1 MVGFAHRLGRRTPQR
16 QNTALESK
24 PDTGKIPHSTG
35 ENMTAQFPA
44 IEASNAR
51 PQQELISGG
60 YLRNAWYVA
69 AWSDDIADG
78 RLVHRTIMDE
88 PIVLYRKANGAVAAI
103 EDRCAHRFAP
113 LSMGKIVGGDR
124 IQCPYHGLEFDGS
137 GACVRNPHGAKN
149 IPARARV
156 KSYCVAEKHKAVWIW
171 MGEAPA
177 DEAKVPDFAVLD
189 NVPEIYT
196 TKRDSITIRANYQL
210 IIDNLL
216 DLSHTS
222 YLHEGILG
230 NADTV
235 ESEITVE
242 QDGDDVVVGRHA
254 TNSAPPGMFAQFWP
268 DHPPRVDKFTNMR
281 WMAPSTLRLVTGI
294 CRMGASPDSGTGYHA
309 IHMLTPEN
317 ERSTLYHFTAVRF
330 GVMTTDEKLNRDL
343 QAKIAQMRRFAFA
356 EQDAP
361 VIEAQQRVIESAD
374 RPLDPITLS
383 VDVGPVR
390 YKRILDKMRQAERA

>member
-1 MVGFAHRLGRRTPQR
+1 
-16 QNTALESK
+16 
-24 PDTGKIPHSTG
+24 
-35 ENMTAQFPA
+35 MTQSLHA
-44 IEASNAR
+44 EGSRAR
-51 PQQELISGG
+51 PRQELIDGTFV
-60 YLRNAWYVA
+60 RNAWYVA
-69 AWSDDIADG
+69 AWSDDIGDG
-78 RLVHRTIMDE
+78 QLVARTIMDE
-88 PIVLYRKANGAVAAI
+88 PIVLYRKANGDVAAI

-113 LSMGKIVGGDR
+113 LHMGKIVGGDR
-124 IQCPYHGLEFDGS
+124 IQCAYHGLQFDGS

-156 KSYCVAEKHKAVWIW
+156 KSYAVIEKHKAVWIW
-171 MGEAPA
+171 MGAAPA
-177 DEAKVPDFAVLD
+177 DAARVPDFGVLD
-189 NVPEIYT
+189 NVPELHT
-196 TKRDSITIRANYQL
+196 TKRDSIVIRANYQL

-235 ESEITVE
+235 ESEIKVE
-242 QDGDDVVVGRHA
+242 QDGDDVVVERHA

-268 DHPPRVDKFTNMR
+268 NHPPRVDKFTNMR

-294 CRMGASPDSGTGYHA
+294 CKMGAQPDSGTGYHA

-330 GVMTTDEKLNRDL
+330 GVMTTDEKLNREL
-343 QAKIAQMRRFAFA
+343 QDKVAKLRRFAFE

-361 VIEAQQRVIESAD
+361 VIEAQQRVIESATTA
-374 RPLDPITLS
+374 LDPLVLAI
-383 VDVGPVR
+383 DVGPVR
-390 YKRILDKMRQAERA
+390 YKRILGKMLEAEQH

>member
-1 MVGFAHRLGRRTPQR
+1 MQSPLSENAKSDTR
-16 QNTALESK
+16 QEMIAGS
-24 PDTGKIPHSTG
+24 
-35 ENMTAQFPA
+35 
-44 IEASNAR
+44 
-51 PQQELISGG
+51 

-69 AWSDDIADG
+69 AWSDDIGEGGLIA
-78 RLVHRTIMDE
+78 RTIMDE
-88 PIVLYRKANGAVAAI
+88 PIALFRKADGEVSAI

-113 LSMGKIVGGDR
+113 LSMGKLVGGDR
-124 IQCPYHGLEFDGS
+124 IQCAYHGLEFDGT

-149 IPARARV
+149 IPSRARV
-156 KSYCVAEKHKAVWIW
+156 KSYPVVEKHKAVWIW

-177 DEAKVPDFAVLD
+177 DAAKVPDFSVLD
-189 NVPEIYT
+189 NVPELHT

-235 ESEITVE
+235 ESEITAE
-242 QDGDDVVVGRHA
+242 QDGDDVVISRHA

-268 DHPPRVDKFTNMR
+268 NHPPRVDKFTKMR
-281 WMAPSTLRLVTGI
+281 WLPPSTLRLVTGI
-294 CRMGASPDSGTGYHA
+294 CKTGAAPESGTGYNA

-343 QAKIAQMRRFAFA
+343 QKKIADMRRFAFA

-361 VIEAQQRVIESAD
+361 VIEAQQRVIESAK
-374 RPLDPITLS
+374 RLLDPVILA

-390 YKRILDKMRQAERA
+390 YKRILDKMVQAERR

>member
-1 MVGFAHRLGRRTPQR
+1 M
-16 QNTALESK
+16 
-24 PDTGKIPHSTG
+24 
-35 ENMTAQFPA
+35 
-44 IEASNAR
+44 
-51 PQQELISGG
+51 
-60 YLRNAWYVA
+60 
-69 AWSDDIADG
+69 
-78 RLVHRTIMDE
+78 
-88 PIVLYRKANGAVAAI
+88 
-103 EDRCAHRFAP
+103 
-113 LSMGKIVGGDR
+113 
-124 IQCPYHGLEFDGS
+124 
-137 GACVRNPHGAKN
+137 
-149 IPARARV
+149 
-156 KSYCVAEKHKAVWIW
+156 
-171 MGEAPA
+171 
-177 DEAKVPDFAVLD
+177 LD
-189 NVPEIYT
+189 NVPELHT

-268 DHPPRVDKFTNMR
+268 DHPPRVDKFTKMR
-281 WMAPSTLRLVTGI
+281 WMAPATLRLVTGI
-294 CRMGASPDSGTGYHA
+294 CKMGAAPGNRHRLSTPS
-309 IHMLTPEN
+309 IMLTPEN

-343 QAKIAQMRRFAFA
+343 QKKIAEMRRFAFA

-361 VIEAQQRVIESAD
+361 VIEAQQRVIESAKT
-374 RPLDPITLS
+374 PLDPVILA

-390 YKRILDKMRQAERA
+390 YKRILGKMLRGRAELSRRFRDLIFAVAC

>member
-1 MVGFAHRLGRRTPQR
+1 MTVHSSQS
-16 QNTALESK
+16 ESS
-24 PDTGKIPHSTG
+24 G
-35 ENMTAQFPA
+35 
-44 IEASNAR
+44 AR
-51 PQQELISGG
+51 PRQGMITGP

-69 AWSDDIADG
+69 AWSDDIGDEA
-78 RLVHRTIMDE
+78 VVARTIMDE
-88 PIVLYRKANGAVAAI
+88 PIALYRKADGSVAAI

-113 LSMGKIVGGDR
+113 LSMGKVVGGDR
-124 IQCPYHGLEFDGS
+124 IQCPYHGLEFDGT

-149 IPARARV
+149 IPSRARV
-156 KSYCVAEKHKAVWIW
+156 KSYPVVEKHKAVWIW
-171 MGEAPA
+171 MGDAAA
-177 DEAKVPDFAVLD
+177 DEAKVPDFGVLD
-189 NVPEIYT
+189 NVPELHT
-196 TKRDSITIRANYQL
+196 TKRDSITIKANYQL

-235 ESEITVE
+235 ESEITAE
-242 QDGDDVVVGRHA
+242 QHGDDVVISRHA

-268 DHPPRVDKFTNMR
+268 NHPSHVDKFTNMR

-294 CRMGASPDSGTGYHA
+294 CKMGAAPETGTGYNA

-330 GVMTTDEKLNRDL
+330 GVMTTDENLNRDL
-343 QAKIAQMRRFAFA
+343 QKKIGEMRRFAFA

-361 VIEAQQRVIESAD
+361 VIEAQQRVIENAAT
-374 RPLDPITLS
+374 PLDPVVLA
-383 VDVGPVR
+383 VDVGPMR
-390 YKRILDKMRQAERA
+390 YKRVLNKMLQAERQ